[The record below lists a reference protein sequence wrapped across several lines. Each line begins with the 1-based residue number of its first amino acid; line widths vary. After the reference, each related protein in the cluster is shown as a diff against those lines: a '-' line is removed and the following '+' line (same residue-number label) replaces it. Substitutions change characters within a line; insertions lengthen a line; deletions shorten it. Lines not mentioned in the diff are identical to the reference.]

1 MAERVLR
8 QIHSLNHI
16 SQFVFVA
23 VISSECLGQ
32 TQSVVSTF
40 AVSDTSLSGYNRY
53 SSTHILCLCRH
64 AVVVIAVLRQSERL
78 VALCLG
84 GHFSTAQHLCQQRLR
99 WSQEL
104 AEVSSVYG
112 CQLWLANQRE
122 LAMRV
127 WGEQVLPFASQT
139 FWQYFSQRILHEDDS
154 TTDLLVKWL
163 PFNDVSKVR

>member
-64 AVVVIAVLRQSERL
+64 AVVVIAVLRQRYASENNSNH
-78 VALCLG
+78 ALCRSCASITMPYLY
-84 GHFSTAQHLCQQRLR
+84 HA
-99 WSQEL
+99 
-104 AEVSSVYG
+104 APSS
-112 CQLWLANQRE
+112 CHN
-122 LAMRV
+122 
-127 WGEQVLPFASQT
+127 LP
-139 FWQYFSQRILHEDDS
+139 
-154 TTDLLVKWL
+154 
-163 PFNDVSKVR
+163 